1 MTPPDEMESNL
12 SWVSAVRGPRE
23 TTARIFFF
31 DERLKVTVCLVSIVT
46 SYLLHGD
53 NYTIPLGSSVMS
65 AFPLLITSG
74 NRYLAQSF
82 ISLPP
87 FIV

>member
-1 MTPPDEMESNL
+1 MTSPDEMESNL
-12 SWVSAVRGPRE
+12 SWVSAVRGPH
-23 TTARIFFF
+23 TTASIFF

-53 NYTIPLGSSVMS
+53 NYTISLGSSVMS
-65 AFPLLITSG
+65 AFPLITSG